1 MPSAE
6 SADRRPR
13 AALGGAPPVWRRH
26 KEVLGN
32 AGTLIATAGFSA
44 LLGFAFWT
52 VAARLFS
59 QAAIGYAAATTSAMT
74 LLGTIG
80 MFGLGTFLIAELPKR
95 AARAGLVA
103 AAVLAAGL
111 GSSLLGILFVLV
123 ARHLSASLGNSSGTP
138 AAALILISG
147 VVLTAATFVFD
158 QASIAL
164 LRGGLQLSRN
174 LILASAKLL
183 VLPVTAYFLHDQFG
197 DGIALAWVAGTAIS
211 VVLVAVWLRSK
222 GTAVFAQPDWGVL
235 RGMRRTVLA
244 YNWLGLALATPMLLT
259 PILIT
264 VVVSPA
270 ANGAFY
276 VAWVMV
282 TMLFLIPTHL
292 STVLFAV
299 ASGNPQVLA
308 AKLRFTL
315 AVSLLVGLLGMA
327 FLGLG
332 AHLVLSIFGPAYAR
346 EAALPLSL
354 LVIAYIPTI
363 PRTHYVAVSRATGK
377 ISQAATAMTLAAIM
391 EMAAVVLGAK
401 WDGLVGLSV
410 ALLGAKCLTGA
421 VLTPAVIRAALT
433 RGRHRRVRP
442 TPSPPQGI
450 RAADV
455 DVSPRC
461 LGEES
466 QRRVQSLSEAGKSRR
481 RRGTR
486 RSSRGGLPVASSGG
500 RSRHLAPGRTIRT
513 QASRHC

>member
-1 MPSAE
+1 VPSAE

-26 KEVLGN
+26 KEILGN

-332 AHLVLSIFGPAYAR
+332 AHLVLSIFGPDYAR

-354 LVIAYIPTI
+354 LVIA
-363 PRTHYVAVSRATGK
+363 
-377 ISQAATAMTLAAIM
+377 AMTLAAIM